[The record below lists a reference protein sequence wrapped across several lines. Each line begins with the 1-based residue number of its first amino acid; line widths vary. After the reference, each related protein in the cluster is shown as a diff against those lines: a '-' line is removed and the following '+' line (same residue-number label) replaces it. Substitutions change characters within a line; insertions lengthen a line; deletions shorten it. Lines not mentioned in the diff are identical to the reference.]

1 MFDDKGVR
9 RRERLEML
17 KEEVVIQD
25 LAHRMAWEGE
35 RRGNAGREEVRLE
48 ENTVE
53 EDRRKGGKMDV
64 EGDGGELNRLTPG
77 PLTCDKATC

>member
-17 KEEVVIQD
+17 KEEVMIQD

-35 RRGNAGREEVRLE
+35 RRGNAGREEVCLE
-48 ENTVE
+48 ENTVG
-53 EDRRKGGKMDV
+53 EDRQKRGKMDV
-64 EGDGGELNRLTPG
+64 EGDGGELNRLAPG
-77 PLTCDKATC
+77 PLTRDKATC

>member
-17 KEEVVIQD
+17 KEEVMIQNP
-25 LAHRMAWEGE
+25 AHRMAWEGK
-35 RRGNAGREEVRLE
+35 RKGNAGREEVRLE
-48 ENTVE
+48 ENTVG
-53 EDRRKGGKMDV
+53 EDRRKRGKMDV
-64 EGDGGELNRLTPG
+64 EGDGGELNRLAPG